1 MTNPQDSPRFDVA
14 VIGAGVVGC
23 AIARALSHYQLNV
36 ALIEASD
43 DVGTGTSKA
52 NSAILHTGFDAPVG
66 SLEARLVRR
75 GHSLLVDYAGQVG
88 IPLVKTGAV
97 LIAWTGDDTVSL
109 DRIKSVGEENGYDA
123 ISALTAEQVYALEPH
138 LGPGVVA
145 GLHIPDESIICP
157 FTTPLALATEAMA
170 NGVTLLRNSPVRGA
184 VRGENGTWSLDVGDT
199 GVMTDWVINAAGL
212 HGDSLAEM
220 LGDSPFQVAPRRG
233 QFVVFDKVGADLVSS
248 IILGVPSPRS
258 KGVLLAPT
266 VFGNLLLG
274 PTAEDVEAKDATET
288 TGDGLGDL
296 LRQGAAIVPALAEL
310 EVTSTYSGLRAV
322 SSKGGYDIE
331 VDAERRSG
339 RASGIRSTGLSASL
353 AIAELMLEEL
363 ADAGLELRPR
373 GDRQQVSMAYIGE
386 ELLRPHRDE
395 AAIADNPDA
404 GRVVCF
410 CELTT
415 LAELEA
421 AAASPIP
428 PATVDGIRR
437 RTRATGGRCQGF
449 YCRAQV
455 TTWLAAKSGK
465 GPAELLG
472 TVAGR

>member
-1 MTNPQDSPRFDVA
+1 MA

-23 AIARALSHYQLNV
+23 AIARALSHHQLDV
-36 ALIEASD
+36 VLIEASD

-66 SLEARLVRR
+66 SLESRLVRR
-75 GHSLLVDYAGQVG
+75 GHSLLVDYAGRAG
-88 IPLVKTGAV
+88 IPMVKTGAV
-97 LIAWTGDDTVSL
+97 LIAWTEDDTLSL
-109 DRIKSVGEENGYDA
+109 EKIKSAGEENGYQA
-123 ISALTAEQVYALEPH
+123 ISALTAEQVYSREPH
-138 LGPGVVA
+138 LGPGVVG
-145 GLHIPDESIICP
+145 GLHIPDESIVCP
-157 FTTPLALATEAMA
+157 FTTPLALATEAVA
-170 NGVTLLRNSPVRGA
+170 NGVTLLLNSPVKKVG
-184 VRGENGTWSLDVGDT
+184 RGEDGRWSLDAGGDR
-199 GVMTDWVINAAGL
+199 VIADWVINAAGL
-212 HGDSLAEM
+212 HGDSVAEM
-220 LGDSPFQVAPRRG
+220 LGDPPFQVVPRRG
-233 QFVVFDKVGADLVSS
+233 QFVVFDKEGANLVSS

-288 TGDGLGDL
+288 TGAGLADL
-296 LRQGAAIVPALAEL
+296 LRQGQRIVPALAEM

-322 SSKGGYDIE
+322 SDKGGYDIE

-339 RASGIRSTGLSASL
+339 RVSGIRSTGLSASM
-353 AIAELMLEEL
+353 AIAEYLLERL
-363 ADAGLELRPR
+363 ADARLPLKAKEGS
-373 GDRQQVSMAYIGE
+373 RQVRMAYIGE

-395 AAIADNPDA
+395 AAIAAGPDA

-428 PATVDGIRR
+428 PASVDGIRR

-449 YCRAQV
+449 YCRARII
-455 TTWLAAKSGK
+455 TWLASKSGRA
-465 GPAELLG
+465 PAELLG
-472 TVAGR
+472 TGN